1 MIARLWHGLTTREN
15 SGKYERLLLGEIL
28 PGIHRVA
35 GYKGAYLLRRE
46 VSEGTEFATL
56 TLFDSMDAVRRFAGD
71 DHEAAVVPEEA
82 RRLLARFDA
91 RSVHYT
97 VVAEPPAGAGRTRD
111 SLRRL

>member
-28 PGIHRVA
+28 PGIHRVD

-46 VSEGTEFATL
+46 VPEGTEFATL
-56 TLFDSMDAVRRFAGD
+56 TLFDSMDAVRRFAGED
-71 DHEAAVVPEEA
+71 YEAAVVPEEA

-91 RSVHYT
+91 CSVHYA
-97 VVAEPPAGAGRTRD
+97 VVAEPPHEARTAIPE
-111 SLRRL
+111 